1 MLRKRLG
8 RSNREACSK
17 GNINQLV
24 FLCVG
29 ILYAVVPT
37 VLSLAG
43 NFMKIPMHE
52 QWLLEVSF
60 LSLLSCYGSLSEALK
75 DIEIML
81 IFHELKA
88 NFGKVQKWCFN
99 THDHYHLA
107 IYVS

>member
-8 RSNREACSK
+8 RSNHQACK
-17 GNINQLV
+17 GNIKHFAL
-24 FLCVG
+24 LSVG
-29 ILYAVVPT
+29 ILYVVVPT
-37 VLSLAG
+37 VLSVAG
-43 NFMKIPMHE
+43 NLMKIPMHE

-60 LSLLSCYGSLSEALK
+60 LSLLSCYGCLSEALK

-88 NFGKVQKWCFN
+88 NFGKVKKWCFN